1 MENKTLYLVDATSI
15 CYRSFFAIKLSNS
28 KGLPTGAVYGFY
40 QTIKKILA
48 QYTPGYVG
56 ICFDVGK
63 KTFRHERFKEYKIQR
78 PETPDALKTQ
88 IPIVKK
94 MVKLLGLPMIEKE
107 GFEADDVIASLCKK
121 GLSEGFKVVI
131 VSSDKDMYQLLEND
145 KVVTYNPHQEEF
157 VREPDFKEKFGFAPL
172 RIIDFLALT
181 GDAADNIPGAK
192 GIGKVGATKLIQ
204 EFGTIENIF
213 DHVDEISGK
222 TRDILTREKDN
233 IFLSKELATLVPDS
247 IEVPWKDLCVREP
260 DYPEIYGMFKDLEF
274 KAFLKDFPPPSL
286 ALKITIVEGLPQPFA
301 LKSAALCI
309 DATHVYV
316 FDPAKDC
323 VYKET
328 LDKAQE
334 LLKDESVKKISFD
347 FKEQLFSHPQLQ
359 IAPLYFDVQIAAYVL
374 DSSLADYE
382 LATLVTHYLGDFTTE
397 IPQEAFPGYI
407 YKLYALL
414 SSKLEEA
421 GRQVQDLFYNVEMP
435 LVYVLFKMQDDG
447 VSVHAG
453 LLEGLLSEVERELAR
468 ISKEIYSAAG
478 KEFNINSPQQL
489 STVLFEDLKIP
500 PVKKTKT
507 GFSTGEEVLQK
518 LAGRHVIATH
528 ILTYREL
535 NKLKTTYLVPLITSV
550 KVNEGRLHAHF
561 NQASTATGRLSSSS
575 PNLQSIPVK
584 GKFSASLRRAFVSSF
599 GDKGVL
605 LSADYSQ
612 IELRILA
619 HFSKDPALLE
629 AFKNNMDI
637 HRYTAGLLFGVKEDV
652 VIERQRDIAKRVNF
666 GILYGM
672 SSFGL
677 SQELGISPQEAQG
690 FIDEYFLRYPKVKDY
705 IDKVFAEAKEKG
717 YVATILGRKR
727 YLPDFNNANMQ
738 LREFAH
744 RQAVNAPIQGS
755 CADLIKVAMVSI
767 FNECRE
773 KRLASK
779 MVIQIHDEL
788 IVDVPAQELEVVA
801 PLIRRHMETSIPL
814 GVPVKVDVKT
824 GKNWAD
830 MEVYR

>member
-1 MENKTLYLVDATSI
+1 M
-15 CYRSFFAIKLSNS
+15 
-28 KGLPTGAVYGFY
+28 YGFY

>member
-1 MENKTLYLVDATSI
+1 M
-15 CYRSFFAIKLSNS
+15 
-28 KGLPTGAVYGFY
+28 
-40 QTIKKILA
+40 
-48 QYTPGYVG
+48 
-56 ICFDVGK
+56 
-63 KTFRHERFKEYKIQR
+63 
-78 PETPDALKTQ
+78 
-88 IPIVKK
+88 
-94 MVKLLGLPMIEKE
+94 
-107 GFEADDVIASLCKK
+107 
-121 GLSEGFKVVI
+121 
-131 VSSDKDMYQLLEND
+131 
-145 KVVTYNPHQEEF
+145 
-157 VREPDFKEKFGFAPL
+157 
-172 RIIDFLALT
+172 
-181 GDAADNIPGAK
+181 
-192 GIGKVGATKLIQ
+192 
-204 EFGTIENIF
+204 
-213 DHVDEISGK
+213 
-222 TRDILTREKDN
+222 
-233 IFLSKELATLVPDS
+233 
-247 IEVPWKDLCVREP
+247 
-260 DYPEIYGMFKDLEF
+260 
-274 KAFLKDFPPPSL
+274 
-286 ALKITIVEGLPQPFA
+286 
-301 LKSAALCI
+301 
-309 DATHVYV
+309 
-316 FDPAKDC
+316 
-323 VYKET
+323 
-328 LDKAQE
+328 
-334 LLKDESVKKISFD
+334 
-347 FKEQLFSHPQLQ
+347 
-359 IAPLYFDVQIAAYVL
+359 
-374 DSSLADYE
+374 
-382 LATLVTHYLGDFTTE
+382 
-397 IPQEAFPGYI
+397 
-407 YKLYALL
+407 
-414 SSKLEEA
+414 
-421 GRQVQDLFYNVEMP
+421 
-435 LVYVLFKMQDDG
+435 
-447 VSVHAG
+447 
-453 LLEGLLSEVERELAR
+453 SEVERELAR

-550 KVNEGRLHAHF
+550 KVNKGRLHAHF

-599 GDKGVL
+599 GDEGVL

-830 MEVYR
+830 MEVYG